1 MLLLAV
7 LVTIGPSAFN
17 KFGFGFRLYTDYGSI
32 CCATLGS
39 RKTPDMAFSAY
50 QFVCGRS
57 HSCTHALH
65 QNHEVAYVKSPVG
78 ASVSV
83 TSEIDV
89 HDVGWGKIWCWD
101 SPHDLIRVLGE
112 YC

>member
-17 KFGFGFRLYTDYGSI
+17 KFGFGFRLYTDYGGI

-39 RKTPDMAFSAY
+39 RKTPDVAFSAY

-57 HSCTHALH
+57 HSCTAS
-65 QNHEVAYVKSPVG
+65 EPWSGVREKSSG
-78 ASVSV
+78 SKC
-83 TSEIDV
+83 I
-89 HDVGWGKIWCWD
+89 
-101 SPHDLIRVLGE
+101 
-112 YC
+112 